1 MTDQFMKPNA
11 GNAGTIQL
19 GDMTV
24 NRFGFGTMR
33 LPGPGVWGEPDD
45 PDNARAVLRRA
56 IDLGVNLID
65 TAEYYGP
72 LVANRLVA
80 EALYPYP
87 SDLVIATKV
96 GGKRGDNASWLAEV
110 EPAKLKAACEANLK
124 HLRLER
130 IDLVH
135 FRQFPRNTIPLADS
149 LGALVDL
156 QREGKIRHIGIS
168 SVTLA
173 ELAEAQHTA
182 TIVSVENLYNIAERK
197 YEAEIDFCTEHKIVF
212 MPYFP
217 LATGKLS
224 QAQGPLATVAQAH
237 HATPSQI
244 ALAWLL
250 ARSPIML
257 PIPGTSSLEH
267 LEENIAASKI
277 ILSTEEYS
285 LLSDWVPAPA
295 QFRSMG

>member
-1 MTDQFMKPNA
+1 MNDQSMKPNA
-11 GNAGTIQL
+11 ADAGTIQL

-24 NRFGFGTMR
+24 NRLGFGTMR
-33 LPGPGVWGEPDD
+33 LPGPGVWGDPAD

-72 LVANRLVA
+72 LVANRLMV

-87 SDLVIATKV
+87 ADLVIATKV
-96 GGKRGDNASWLAEV
+96 GGKRGDDASWLSEV
-110 EPAKLKAACEANLK
+110 EPEKLKVACEANLK

-135 FRQFPRNTIPLADS
+135 FRQFPGNTIPLADS

-173 ELAEAQHTA
+173 DLAEAQQTA
-182 TIVSVENLYNIAERK
+182 TIVSVENLYNIAVRN
-197 YEAEIDFCTEHKIVF
+197 YEAEIDFCTAHKIAF

-224 QAQGPLATVAQAH
+224 QAEGPLTAVAQAH

-257 PIPGTSSLEH
+257 PIPGTSSLAH

-277 ILSTEEYS
+277 TLSAEEYAM
-285 LLSDWVPAPA
+285 LSNWVPAA
-295 QFRSMG
+295 AKFRSIG